1 MLTRGLPYTNYV
13 VQFNT
18 GSGFTATNVF
28 GPYLS
33 QGQTNDNGNSG
44 GPGWAGLQTGVV
56 RLIDINGDG
65 LPDRV
70 MLPIDTTGT
79 TQNGPQPMYKE
90 TNFVVEL
97 NNGYGFEPAIIWTN
111 VNPYYNLTNGGA
123 YTPGIA
129 DLGDDYQV
137 ALRDVNG
144 DGLPDRIIA
153 CVFSY
158 FNGVQT
164 GYTNWFVQL
173 NTGNGFA
180 NAINWGP
187 TYNQGYNT
195 DTNVCGI
202 QATKATLIDI
212 NGDGLPD
219 RVEAVYSPTLSSTY
233 FVVSLSAGPFPD
245 LLTVASNGLGGAVT
259 ATYKPSTQYDNT
271 ESPGASPTRQLLPF
285 PQYTA
290 SSVSVYD
297 GINPANTTTYA
308 YSGGYWNF
316 ALRQFNGFAQATEV
330 DPLLTTNIHWFHQA
344 GGRNNSSYGEYADT
358 TNTLGK
364 EGMEYRT
371 DTIGWDGNP
380 YRLVLNQVGETLLN
394 NLEHFGY
401 VSQTIDIDYPAT
413 SGAYKAVAK
422 QFFYDVSNGNL
433 TNETDWGAVNGVNIS
448 QQSFTDI
455 SGDTVYHLTQFA
467 SLSNTN
473 IVDKPQTVTL
483 SLDSAGANILRQGI
497 YSYDGGTGNV
507 LQERHLICPGTY
519 RTNSYGYD
527 GYNNKAW
534 STNAAGIVTQTT
546 YDSAYKTFPAQS
558 TTASTFTTTTIYDPR
573 SGKLAYS
580 VNPAGMATTNL
591 LDAFL
596 RLTETEVSTTQ
607 NGAPTEWIE
616 KYSYTLGVSGGV
628 PNDSAII
635 EQNDG
640 VDTSNGHEV
649 IRYSDGFGRIVQA
662 REQSET
668 GNFRVIDTVYDPRGN
683 PLFVS
688 LPYFDSSSTSFV
700 RPSGSEL
707 GTLHEYDSI
716 GRPSKVSAGQN
727 ATFNGTSHLITGI
740 SATGGDPG
748 VSPLGTNILAYYN
761 NVTADPWTLVVTDE
775 AGKVHQF
782 VLDAYGRTNQIVEVT
797 SGGNFTTTFTY
808 NMAGDL
814 LSVTDNAGHQ
824 IQYAYNDIGELIAMA
839 DPDMGNWQYERDYA
853 GRLNHQIDG
862 DGQRIDFNYS
872 DPLGRLASRQVYDLR
887 GGFVRGVTN
896 IYDSTDDGTFP
907 VYPGQLYKVIDS
919 EGYSK
924 TGYDVR
930 GRKIIA
936 ARYVAKNG
944 NSYTNRYTSDDMD
957 RVTSIVYPNGGPT
970 ITNIYD
976 HGANLYE
983 VQQVGGS
990 GTLFYK
996 ATAFTALD
1004 QIAGITYGN
1013 TVTASNIYYA
1023 NSHRLKS
1030 IATTKGTNIQSLAYT
1045 YDQVAD
1051 VKSITDGVYS
1061 DGGSASVTNITYDD
1075 LHRLTSLYRPTLSQT
1090 VNFSYD
1096 SIGNMTSSGEN
1107 GGAYTYAP
1115 ALPHAVHNANGQNYA
1130 YDRCGNM
1137 LVRGNQSLVYDQENR
1152 LIAVVASNLVTTFGY
1167 DEGGARLWKQ
1177 GPTNTL
1183 QVWIDGNY
1191 EEKDGK
1197 ILYHISAGDR
1207 VVCTFDASNTV
1218 FEYYHPDHLHS
1229 AEILSDNAGNLYQHY
1244 EYSAYGQSRYTL
1256 SSAAFPISRRYTSQV
1271 LDEETGLYF
1280 YASRYYDPQ
1289 LGRFIQPD
1297 TIIPQEFNPQAY
1309 DRYAYALDNPF
1320 RFTDPSGHAGKEVAD
1335 WWEGH
1340 VNRVYSSLTEGSEST
1355 LYLGTMGTVNSIV
1368 GGIVEP
1374 LRLGSDAGRV
1384 SVTGG
1389 TAGEVTV
1396 VVVQEGLR
1404 TISLVPVGSAIGK
1417 GAGTLVKAAVKSG
1430 GEEVAGEMAGEL
1442 SGCFVAGTLVP
1453 CETGDVEIQNVKIG
1467 SRVWSYSFQSG
1478 EWELRTVEAT
1488 PVHDYEGDVVTLQ
1501 IGEVTIEATGNHPFW
1516 VISGSDLASRPP
1528 ALDIPIDQRAISQS
1542 GRWVE
1547 ARSLREGDTLLP
1559 LSGRIVVLD
1568 SVSTRHDHTPV
1579 YNLRVEGNHT
1589 YSVSQL
1595 RVLVHN
1601 KAAQIKQVPKAD
1613 EGRLV
1618 RFGKGPE
1625 TAEQLGEQS
1634 AKAEAAGFP
1643 HGVSTKLK
1651 PRTSGSD
1658 KLHRSAPKSEV
1669 EQAFPVK
1676 QTGSDPT
1683 HHTVIL
1689 PKPVTPE
1696 AAETFNQVF
1705 TPKTGQ

>member
-1 MLTRGLPYTNYV
+1 
-13 VQFNT
+13 
-18 GSGFTATNVF
+18 
-28 GPYLS
+28 
-33 QGQTNDNGNSG
+33 
-44 GPGWAGLQTGVV
+44 
-56 RLIDINGDG
+56 
-65 LPDRV
+65 
-70 MLPIDTTGT
+70 
-79 TQNGPQPMYKE
+79 
-90 TNFVVEL
+90 
-97 NNGYGFEPAIIWTN
+97 
-111 VNPYYNLTNGGA
+111 
-123 YTPGIA
+123 
-129 DLGDDYQV
+129 
-137 ALRDVNG
+137 
-144 DGLPDRIIA
+144 
-153 CVFSY
+153 
-158 FNGVQT
+158 
-164 GYTNWFVQL
+164 
-173 NTGNGFA
+173 
-180 NAINWGP
+180 
-187 TYNQGYNT
+187 
-195 DTNVCGI
+195 
-202 QATKATLIDI
+202 
-212 NGDGLPD
+212 
-219 RVEAVYSPTLSSTY
+219 
-233 FVVSLSAGPFPD
+233 
-245 LLTVASNGLGGAVT
+245 
-259 ATYKPSTQYDNT
+259 
-271 ESPGASPTRQLLPF
+271 
-285 PQYTA
+285 
-290 SSVSVYD
+290 
-297 GINPANTTTYA
+297 
-308 YSGGYWNF
+308 
-316 ALRQFNGFAQATEV
+316 
-330 DPLLTTNIHWFHQA
+330 
-344 GGRNNSSYGEYADT
+344 
-358 TNTLGK
+358 
-364 EGMEYRT
+364 
-371 DTIGWDGNP
+371 
-380 YRLVLNQVGETLLN
+380 
-394 NLEHFGY
+394 
-401 VSQTIDIDYPAT
+401 
-413 SGAYKAVAK
+413 
-422 QFFYDVSNGNL
+422 
-433 TNETDWGAVNGVNIS
+433 
-448 QQSFTDI
+448 
-455 SGDTVYHLTQFA
+455 
-467 SLSNTN
+467 
-473 IVDKPQTVTL
+473 
-483 SLDSAGANILRQGI
+483 
-497 YSYDGGTGNV
+497 
-507 LQERHLICPGTY
+507 
-519 RTNSYGYD
+519 
-527 GYNNKAW
+527 
-534 STNAAGIVTQTT
+534 
-546 YDSAYKTFPAQS
+546 
-558 TTASTFTTTTIYDPR
+558 
-573 SGKLAYS
+573 
-580 VNPAGMATTNL
+580 
-591 LDAFL
+591 
-596 RLTETEVSTTQ
+596 
-607 NGAPTEWIE
+607 
-616 KYSYTLGVSGGV
+616 
-628 PNDSAII
+628 
-635 EQNDG
+635 
-640 VDTSNGHEV
+640 
-649 IRYSDGFGRIVQA
+649 
-662 REQSET
+662 
-668 GNFRVIDTVYDPRGN
+668 
-683 PLFVS
+683 
-688 LPYFDSSSTSFV
+688 
-700 RPSGSEL
+700 
-707 GTLHEYDSI
+707 
-716 GRPSKVSAGQN
+716 
-727 ATFNGTSHLITGI
+727 
-740 SATGGDPG
+740 
-748 VSPLGTNILAYYN
+748 
-761 NVTADPWTLVVTDE
+761 
-775 AGKVHQF
+775 
-782 VLDAYGRTNQIVEVT
+782 
-797 SGGNFTTTFTY
+797 
-808 NMAGDL
+808 MAGDL

-1389 TAGEVTV
+1389 
-1396 VVVQEGLR
+1396 
-1404 TISLVPVGSAIGK
+1404 
-1417 GAGTLVKAAVKSG
+1417 KSPWLWFKKVS
-1430 GEEVAGEMAGEL
+1430 EPYRL
-1442 SGCFVAGTLVP
+1442 
-1453 CETGDVEIQNVKIG
+1453 
-1467 SRVWSYSFQSG
+1467 FQSA
-1478 EWELRTVEAT
+1478 V
-1488 PVHDYEGDVVTLQ
+1488 
-1501 IGEVTIEATGNHPFW
+1501 
-1516 VISGSDLASRPP
+1516 
-1528 ALDIPIDQRAISQS
+1528 QS
-1542 GRWVE
+1542 E
-1547 ARSLREGDTLLP
+1547 
-1559 LSGRIVVLD
+1559 
-1568 SVSTRHDHTPV
+1568 
-1579 YNLRVEGNHT
+1579 
-1589 YSVSQL
+1589 
-1595 RVLVHN
+1595 
-1601 KAAQIKQVPKAD
+1601 KVP
-1613 EGRLV
+1613 E
-1618 RFGKGPE
+1618 
-1625 TAEQLGEQS
+1625 
-1634 AKAEAAGFP
+1634 
-1643 HGVSTKLK
+1643 H
-1651 PRTSGSD
+1651 
-1658 KLHRSAPKSEV
+1658 
-1669 EQAFPVK
+1669 
-1676 QTGSDPT
+1676 
-1683 HHTVIL
+1683 
-1689 PKPVTPE
+1689 
-1696 AAETFNQVF
+1696 
-1705 TPKTGQ
+1705 